1 MPMELLLQQAAEEVM
16 VDKLIHRV
24 LLNKVAL
31 AVAEE
36 KVTKV
41 VTLLQKE
48 MMADLQQPE
57 AAEHPQQDPDQQV
70 AQEELEH
77 LTQIFQA
84 QATQHMLVVAA
95 EAATSETLTDQEE
108 LAAEEMAETDLA
120 DQEML
125 AKVTPVAA
133 EAAAVLTAEA
143 QAAEADLEE

>member
-1 MPMELLLQQAAEEVM
+1 M
-16 VDKLIHRV
+16 VDKLVHRV
-24 LLNKVAL
+24 PLNKVAL

-57 AAEHPQQDPDQQV
+57 AAEPQQQDQDQQV

-84 QATQHMLVVAA
+84 QAIQHMPVVAA
-95 EAATSETLTDQEE
+95 EAATSETLVDQEE

-125 AKVTPVAA
+125 ADLTPVAV
-133 EAAAVLTAEA
+133 EEAAVLMAEA